1 MCRRAVSSPVSNRG
15 TGILACVVLA
25 CACARAQTYASN
37 LPTDHPAILYQSA
50 DLDDAA
56 TRLAAQLASGTTR
69 LAFRE
74 GGLGYLPSLLEYF
87 GINPDTQAL
96 VFSQTSFQ
104 APKISPRNPR
114 AIYFND
120 EVAVGWVRGGEG
132 IEVAALDPK
141 QGVVFYQLTAGTLVR
156 RQECLHCHVGSATL
170 GVPGMFVGSVY
181 PNAFGRPDRTGAI
194 ITDHRTPFADRWGGW
209 YVNATH
215 GQQRDRANA
224 TAPDPAEPHAL
235 MTEGRQNLTTLS
247 REVNTAG
254 YLSPVSD
261 IVALMTFEHQ
271 TQMANFFTRLGWEAR
286 IAEHE
291 RKPGAQPDRQMETD
305 IEAAVAY
312 MLFVDEAPLK
322 EPVEGVST
330 FTRTWAQRGPRD
342 RQGRSLRD
350 FDLQTRLFRYPLS
363 YLIYSRAFDALP
375 EGVRAGIYR
384 RLYDVLSGKERS
396 AKFERLSGSD
406 RRAILEILRE
416 TKSGLPAYWKDRV

>member
-1 MCRRAVSSPVSNRG
+1 MAGN
-15 TGILACVVLA
+15 TAILACVVFA
-25 CACARAQTYASN
+25 CALHHAQAQTYASN
-37 LPTDHPAILYQSA
+37 LPADHPAIRYQPA

-56 TRLAAQLASGTTR
+56 TRLARQLAPGKAR
-69 LAFRE
+69 LDLA
-74 GGLGYLPSLLEYF
+74 SLLESL
-87 GINPDTQAL
+87 GISIDTQAL

-104 APKISPRNPR
+104 ASKISPRNPR

-120 EVAVGWVRGGEG
+120 EVAVGWVRGGES

-141 QGVVFYQLTAGTLVR
+141 QGVVFYSLAGGVLVR
-156 RQECLHCHVGSATL
+156 RQECLHCHVGPATL

-181 PNAFGRPDRTGAI
+181 PNAFGRPDRDGAI

-209 YVNATH
+209 YVNAAH
-215 GQQRDRANA
+215 GQQRDRSNA

-235 MTEGRQNLTTLS
+235 MTDGRQNLPSLFK
-247 REVNTAG
+247 EFNTAG

-261 IVALMTFEHQ
+261 MVALMTFEHQ
-271 TQMANFFTRLGWEAR
+271 TQMANFLTRLGWEAR
-286 IAEHE
+286 IAAFDG
-291 RKPGAQPDRQMETD
+291 KPSPQLDSD
-305 IEAAVAY
+305 IEAAVQY

-330 FTRTWAQRGPRD
+330 FSKTFPRHGPRD

-363 YLIYSRAFDALP
+363 YMVYSRTFDALP
-375 EGVRAGIYR
+375 GKVRERVYR
-384 RLYDVLSGKERS
+384 RLFEVLSGKDQG
-396 AKFERLSGSD
+396 AKFTHLAEPD

-416 TKSGLPAYWKDRV
+416 TKSALPAYWKVHV